1 MFELIKGKGTYAA
14 QKFYAYS
21 GADPVGVITYEPSK
35 EKPYS
40 FGVLIEHDPILDYD
54 RTSVEYEN
62 FSTLTACRKALEDKV
77 KKKGAHIRLPKR
89 RKGIFHVKC

>member
-1 MFELIKGKGTYAA
+1 MFELIKGKGTYAT

-21 GADPVGVITYEPSK
+21 GADPVGVITYDPSK

-54 RTSVEYEN
+54 RTSAEYED
-62 FSTLTACRKALEDKV
+62 FSTLAACRKALEDKV
-77 KKKGAHIRLPKR
+77 KKNGCSYRAQKR
-89 RKGIFHVKC
+89 RKGIFLVKC